1 MQNQIYRGV
10 QHDAKS
16 QQNNQ
21 SNQSN
26 SSRTYRGV
34 SFKQTNSA
42 RAAGQNAQMNYRGSA
57 YSKAV

>member
-16 QQNNQ
+16 QQ

-26 SSRTYRGV
+26 ASRTYRGV
-34 SFKQTNSA
+34 SFKQSNSA
-42 RAAGQNAQMNYRGSA
+42 RTAGQNAQMNYRGSA

>member
-21 SNQSN
+21 NN

-42 RAAGQNAQMNYRGSA
+42 RTTGQSAQMNYRGSA

>member
-21 SNQSN
+21 SN

-42 RAAGQNAQMNYRGSA
+42 RTAGQNARMNYRGSA